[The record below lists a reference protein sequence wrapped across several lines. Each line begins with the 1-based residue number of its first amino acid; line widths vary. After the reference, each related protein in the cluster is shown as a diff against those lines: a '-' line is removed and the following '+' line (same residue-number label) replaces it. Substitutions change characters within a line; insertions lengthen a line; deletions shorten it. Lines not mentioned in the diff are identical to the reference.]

1 VLTHWL
7 TIEKILERQIDPKV
21 ERCTFRP
28 GYGKQH
34 YSLPDAIMVTP
45 LKKKS
50 PSSRRAEIE
59 AKIEE
64 LQAELE
70 ELED

>member
-1 VLTHWL
+1 
-7 TIEKILERQIDPKV
+7 
-21 ERCTFRP
+21 
-28 GYGKQH
+28 
-34 YSLPDAIMVTP
+34 MVTP